1 MTGPFETESEAHQA
15 AVQYTGQ
22 PDATVT
28 GQLAEANQAMLLDA
42 IHTAGVQP
50 GDYDRRI
57 IGWLAEQPSATC
69 AVVASLIARASEP
82 GAGAKSPGTEQ
93 RPGPAR
99 H

>member
-42 IHTAGVQP
+42 INTAGVQL
-50 GDYDRRI
+50 G
-57 IGWLAEQPSATC
+57 L
-69 AVVASLIARASEP
+69 
-82 GAGAKSPGTEQ
+82 
-93 RPGPAR
+93 
-99 H
+99 